1 MRTVVQVFAAI
12 LALLVAY
19 VAYWMYQ
26 DRRAHKEASEFCDA
40 IAIGSR
46 ASEAV
51 ERGKAAN
58 RRTLENPDGV
68 AFFFQGPIFN
78 AYICELKVADG
89 KITRKQVTAM
99 ED

>member
-1 MRTVVQVFAAI
+1 MRTVAKVFAAI
-12 LALLVAY
+12 LALLVTY

-26 DRRAHKEASEFCDA
+26 DRRAHKEAGDFCDA
-40 IAIGSR
+40 IALGSR

-51 ERGKAAN
+51 ERAKAAN

-68 AFFFQGPIFN
+68 AFLFPGPIFN

-89 KITRKQVTAM
+89 KIARKQVTAM
-99 ED
+99 QD